1 MNIIK
6 VLIHGNRDYIKVF
19 RFLKHYHMDIDYLDE
34 YDGRELDYNL
44 IITNNTFLDSLKNYN
59 GLIFNVSING
69 NDFSVKKNVANLVLN
84 FKYNNEDELIQQFI
98 KNPKWNFY
106 YNSIEKSNVKFIYEL
121 LSTCNSYNKIE
132 YDEIKFYKIE

>member
-59 GLIFNVSING
+59 GLIFNVSP
-69 NDFSVKKNVANLVLN
+69 VL
-84 FKYNNEDELIQQFI
+84 FLLMFIYPLTKGSLTAELISPVLI
-98 KNPKWNFY
+98 
-106 YNSIEKSNVKFIYEL
+106 
-121 LSTCNSYNKIE
+121 
-132 YDEIKFYKIE
+132 